1 MKKSIFLF
9 FAAILCSVSAWAD
22 VTWKGGY
29 FYFDNSL
36 GVNKGYVMLCG
47 RRHKENGKDNW
58 YTAVTQFNKTAID
71 GTKLYYTKTLEGS
84 TWSTSTWNG
93 WAVISDANKWNNGN
107 FDGWSGAGWCSAYR
121 SDQSFNGTSTYLL
134 IPTSTAKSK
143 TINVDT
149 YSDYKGLNK
158 SQTLYK
164 YTSTDNGTSYS
175 EVSINSGTVTISAYK
190 MTGNG
195 TASNDGNTATID
207 ASSTSTSI
215 DAVYTSEVTL
225 TAQAN
230 DGYKFNG
237 WYDVETGGTALST
250 NTSYTYTAAN
260 ETKTIYA
267 RFIQTAEET
276 HDVTVSYMCG
286 SESIKAAETVTKV
299 GEEITTKVTAAT
311 IPFYTFSGWEL
322 GTGVTS
328 TDDLSASSINIKTL
342 STGDYTLTANYT
354 AIPTSTVYL
363 VNNSDWTKV
372 YAYGWDG
379 TKGET
384 PAWPGAEITAN
395 KLAEKYE
402 GYDVYSYK
410 VEVGSYGKVIFNN
423 GSGKQTATFDW
434 TDGKYYYAVDPL
446 GSNVFLA
453 GDMNEWNGSAD
464 ELKKETKESTTASI
478 KVNLTAKT
486 YEFKLVIDGAWK
498 ANTGTMQRGG
508 NGVHEGG
515 WSFDK
520 DGYDD
525 KCKLVADFAGDYTF
539 TWDLTTKKLTVAYPE
554 LPTYTV
560 TATAE
565 NGTVTG
571 AGEYKHGTEATLV
584 ATPNAGYAFV
594 NWKKGEE
601 VVSSEASYT
610 FTVTANTDLVAT
622 FAPEETHEVTV
633 SYICNSNPI
642 PGHVATTLAV
652 GVTTPSTIT
661 APAITNYKFD
671 SWTLGSGVQAVDD
684 KANPIQIT
692 TLAEGEYTLVANYTK
707 IELTYTVKVPEGTE
721 KCYIAGEM
729 NSWSFQEMTPTAN
742 ANEFTITIDG
752 ATADH
757 KYKYACGDGWA
768 YVEKNADGTDLA
780 ENRTYSANDVVAK
793 WAEPAK
799 CYLMGIGGDWTTG
812 IEMKEDGD
820 QFKLLCQPIAEGEQF
835 KFKHGDTWSD
845 GVANHDFPGIKWV
858 DDDNDGNSNIT
869 LPAGNYNFYYKKNEN
884 KVYIEAATDCET
896 TEEKTIFIEEGLEYS
911 VNGTTVTI
919 TGLYNDE
926 LFELKISD
934 CDINNLEDQI
944 CPITMSIG
952 EFGANGYVENQNATV
967 AVWFS
972 GYIQVTAT
980 GLQDYDNSNITY
992 NIDIT
997 AAPPAEEGLSEINVE
1012 VYDAVCTIDE
1022 DNMLT
1027 MLSTTAGV
1035 QVNVYNFD
1043 RTVAMAEYDYELFTY
1058 DGMASGKTNVA
1069 IDGNTVSIYVVTTGE
1084 DNDGNEIP
1092 VIAYVSGE
1100 LPAAEEED
1108 PTQSQEVDIMV
1119 TDLVVEDNV
1128 VMGTGSNFTFVLT
1141 LVDYAG
1147 EDGTYVLS
1155 DESFVRSGMS
1165 LRGYAATGSLTKAV
1179 DEYYG
1184 TYFMGTIQAT
1194 VGETPFTFNLTM
1206 VSEVTKEENIT
1217 AAATVTYNEENDVVF
1232 SANWNG
1238 TPISITLEGFE
1249 NVAEKQ
1255 YGELTLSIGTGEDE
1269 FYAFGEPIAYVNGK
1283 EISIEGE
1290 FYSYITETTYNVA
1303 LWGTLP
1309 VEETPDYTR
1318 SVTPGHYGTICLPYA
1333 SSNYTGME
1341 LYEVSWLQKNGE
1353 TPVNLYLD
1361 QLAADAQ
1368 LEAGKPYIFRATSTE
1383 LTVTYTGAPADAP
1396 IPGENG
1402 LTGSFAAIPAGGV
1415 LTGNYVVAQTKFWT
1429 ATADAYAAA
1438 NRAYIDKAKVP
1449 YTEQKQIPGR
1459 RRVAL
1464 GTSGENAETGID
1476 NIITTDTPVKV
1487 IENGQLIIIRNGE
1500 KFNVQGQ
1507 KL

>member
-1 MKKSIFLF
+1 
-9 FAAILCSVSAWAD
+9 
-22 VTWKGGY
+22 
-29 FYFDNSL
+29 
-36 GVNKGYVMLCG
+36 MLCG
-47 RRHKENGKDNW
+47 RRHKENGNDNW
-58 YTAVTQFNKTAID
+58 YTAVTQFNKTAIN

-121 SDQSFNGTSTYLL
+121 GDQSFNGTSTYLL

-225 TAQAN
+225 TAQAC

-250 NTSYTYTAAN
+250 YTSYTYTAAN

-276 HDVTVSYMCG
+276 NDVTISYMCG

-299 GEEITTKVTAAT
+299 GEETTTKVTAAT

-363 VNNSDWTKV
+363 VNNSDWTEV

-446 GSNVFLA
+446 GSDVFLA
-453 GDMNEWNGSAD
+453 GSMTNWGTDKIEF
-464 ELKKETKESTTASI
+464 KKATAEGTTASVT
-478 KVNLTAKT
+478 VNLTAGT
-486 YEFKLVIDGAWK
+486 YQFKLIISGSWK
-498 ANTGTMQRGG
+498 GNTGTMKRGG
-508 NGVHEGG
+508 DAVHEGG
-515 WSFDK
+515 WSFAEE
-520 DGYDD
+520 GGDD
-525 KCKLVADFAGDYTF
+525 KNCKLVADFAGDYTF

-571 AGEYKHGTEATLV
+571 AGDYKHGTEVTLV
-584 ATPNAGYAFV
+584 ATPNTGYAFV

-642 PGHVATTLAV
+642 PGHAATTLAV

-661 APAITNYKFD
+661 APAITNYTFNG
-671 SWTLGSGVQAVDD
+671 WTLGTGVQSED
-684 KANPIQIT
+684 KTANPIQIT

-721 KCYIAGEM
+721 KCYIAGDM

-752 ATADH
+752 ATTAH
-757 KYKYACGDGWA
+757 KYKYTCGPAWA
-768 YVEKNADGTDLA
+768 FVEKQANGA
-780 ENRTYSANDVVAK
+780 EVDNRTYNANDVVAK
-793 WAEPAK
+793 WADPLATNV
-799 CYLMGIGGDWTTG
+799 YLAGSFTDWDNNK
-812 IEMKEDGD
+812 I
-820 QFKLLCQPIAEGEQF
+820 QFKKATHDAKTATVTVELSEANTTYEF
-835 KFKHGDTWSD
+835 KI
-845 GVANHDFPGIKWV
+845 V
-858 DDDNDGNSNIT
+858 NDGSW
-869 LPAGNYNFYYKKNEN
+869 LGN
-884 KVYIEAATDCET
+884 TG
-896 TEEKTIFIEEGLEYS
+896 TIVES
-911 VNGTTVTI
+911 VNGWTFPNGDDNCKITTTYAGYYTFTWNLEAADQQLSVAYPVPSAEDITVPNLSKTEVNRGFGTPFTLLEDLVNYEYTFTIDNYKGGAFVYGSEFKITGDINGLSATGLGTWNVVDGIETLTAQLYAYDENGHYLYNVTATTGATTTTPIECMNATYTIDPELNEVTI
-919 TGLYNDE
+919 TGVADSKDLTI
-926 LFELKISD
+926 LISPMFEGGYWAEGTWGDVTIYGESFEFDNSD
-934 CDINNLEDQI
+934 QNEYYVGGTFIDDDNNVYDVVVFAYPDIKTVQI
-944 CPITMSIG
+944 TEG
-952 EFGANGYVENQNATV
+952 QNALT
-967 AVWFS
+967 
-972 GYIQVTAT
+972 I
-980 GLQDYDNSNITY
+980 
-992 NIDIT
+992 
-997 AAPPAEEGLSEINVE
+997 AAN
-1012 VYDAVCTIDE
+1012 
-1022 DNMLT
+1022 N
-1027 MLSTTAGV
+1027 
-1035 QVNVYNFD
+1035 
-1043 RTVAMAEYDYELFTY
+1043 
-1058 DGMASGKTNVA
+1058 GKTVNAEV
-1069 IDGNTVSIYVVTTGE
+1069 TRQFTTGNLYTIALPFTLE
-1084 DNDGNEIP
+1084 NVSSVFGNL
-1092 VIAYVSGE
+1092 AYEYTS
-1100 LPAAEEED
+1100 LAKD
-1108 PTQSQEVDIMV
+1108 
-1119 TDLVVEDNV
+1119 
-1128 VMGTGSNFTFVLT
+1128 
-1141 LVDYAG
+1141 G
-1147 EDGTYVLS
+1147 EDVVL
-1155 DESFVRSGMS
+1155 
-1165 LRGYAATGSLTKAV
+1165 
-1179 DEYYG
+1179 
-1184 TYFMGTIQAT
+1184 YFSKVNTI
-1194 VGETPFTFNLTM
+1194 
-1206 VSEVTKEENIT
+1206 
-1217 AAATVTYNEENDVVF
+1217 
-1232 SANWNG
+1232 
-1238 TPISITLEGFE
+1238 
-1249 NVAEKQ
+1249 
-1255 YGELTLSIGTGEDE
+1255 
-1269 FYAFGEPIAYVNGK
+1269 
-1283 EISIEGE
+1283 
-1290 FYSYITETTYNVA
+1290 
-1303 LWGTLP
+1303 
-1309 VEETPDYTR
+1309 
-1318 SVTPGHYGTICLPYA
+1318 
-1333 SSNYTGME
+1333 
-1341 LYEVSWLQKNGE
+1341 
-1353 TPVNLYLD
+1353 
-1361 QLAADAQ
+1361 
-1368 LEAGKPYIFRATSTE
+1368 EAGKPYLIEPTQDVPGFTAENVTLTSATQSITFSEGTTGVTMEPVVSVGASATTAGKYWLAADRYLYNNENTLKSLRALFTIS
-1383 LTVTYTGAPADAP
+1383 
-1396 IPGENG
+1396 
-1402 LTGSFAAIPAGGV
+1402 SAGGIAPRV
-1415 LTGNYVVAQTKFWT
+1415 
-1429 ATADAYAAA
+1429 
-1438 NRAYIDKAKVP
+1438 
-1449 YTEQKQIPGR
+1449 
-1459 RRVAL
+1459 RVAL
-1464 GTSGENAETGID
+1464 DENGETALD
-1476 NIITTDTPVKV
+1476 NITTGETTVKAIV
-1487 IENGQLIIIRNGE
+1487 NGQLIIIRDGE
-1500 KFNVQGQ
+1500 MYNAMGVR
-1507 KL
+1507 L